1 MGSSCSLWNIL
12 NQMGEGEGEGPV
24 WKWKKNQDVDDD
36 DLHFMQRALL
46 KWRREA
52 SPPTL
57 HRHIVI
63 IIIISV
69 TTTTKCFCESSE
81 RWELRSFKPC
91 RNFTSFHF
99 LMNAKTFA
107 LLTRRASSSAWC
119 SVRLEG
125 RPFLFRLLQLPHL
138 YVRYVVFSGWE
149 PLWVFVADTGDWRKE
164 DGSVPIGPLPVTEVS
179 RATGW
184 LYAWEDQNSVP
195 VCVVAAGGVHVNSTF
210 LLFKITQQ
218 FVDRVP
224 AFAPR
229 WRKPTKLL

>member
-107 LLTRRASSSAWC
+107 LLTRRASSSSSAWC

-164 DGSVPIGPLPVTEVS
+164 DGRVSVLCADRTAS
-179 RATGW
+179 C
-184 LYAWEDQNSVP
+184 D
-195 VCVVAAGGVHVNSTF
+195 GGQ
-210 LLFKITQQ
+210 LG
-218 FVDRVP
+218 DRVTVRLRGSEQRAGLCGRCRWCPRELHIP
-224 AFAPR
+224 AF
-229 WRKPTKLL
+229 